1 MILETRLLLVN
12 KPKKRQL
19 TSNTY
24 PSVIVFAFW
33 NVNEFHFKEQQNA
46 LGSSLEKILPCLVF
60 VVQTWH
66 RGLTSESNDFAALKH
81 NWNRLTQSVRI
92 CYELYFLVCHTRCP
106 ASTDILKASWK
117 RLGLVIPVS
126 FIFRMSLRRVFT
138 GYVYES
144 FSGSIF
150 VTLIQSLTLRI
161 LC

>member
-66 RGLTSESNDFAALKH
+66 RGLTSESNDFAALKN
-81 NWNRLTQSVRI
+81 NWNRLTQLVRI
-92 CYELYFLVCHTRCP
+92 CYETYFLCVSYTLSSQHRYLEG
-106 ASTDILKASWK
+106 ILKAP
-117 RLGLVIPVS
+117 G
-126 FIFRMSLRRVFT
+126 T
-138 GYVYES
+138 GNTIIIY
-144 FSGSIF
+144 F
-150 VTLIQSLTLRI
+150 
-161 LC
+161 